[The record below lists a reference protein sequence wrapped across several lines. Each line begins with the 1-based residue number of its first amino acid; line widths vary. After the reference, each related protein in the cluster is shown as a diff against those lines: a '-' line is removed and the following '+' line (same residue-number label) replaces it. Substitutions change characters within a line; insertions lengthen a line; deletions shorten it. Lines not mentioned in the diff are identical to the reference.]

1 MMLGLGRRG
10 LSKYTRIIEMKS
22 TADYFHGNRRERSK
36 QPRNNFVLRLL
47 IEFVDRVD
55 VVRGDYEKSPF
66 TWYICIR

>member
-10 LSKYTRIIEMKS
+10 RSKYTRIIEMKS
-22 TADYFHGNRRERSK
+22 TADYNHGNRHERSK

-55 VVRGDYEKSPF
+55 VRGNYEKSPF
-66 TWYICIR
+66 TWNICTR